1 MTTCPVAQPRKIG
14 RSPKVEPKLDM
25 NEYHAASN
33 SESDKH
39 KDGKSDLSS
48 RDVSSEAD
56 HASQRGDQILC
67 RGANIVL
74 GSKYCLG
81 DRILCR
87 KPGVS
92 DLGNSIL
99 GGKVKEVEARRC
111 FVKSI

>member
-67 RGANIVL
+67 RGPNIVL
-74 GSKYCLG
+74 GTKYCVG
-81 DRILCR
+81 DRILR
-87 KPGVS
+87 REPGE
-92 DLGNSIL
+92 LGNSTL
-99 GGKVKEVEARRC
+99 GGKDKEVEARRC
-111 FVKSI
+111 FVKSS